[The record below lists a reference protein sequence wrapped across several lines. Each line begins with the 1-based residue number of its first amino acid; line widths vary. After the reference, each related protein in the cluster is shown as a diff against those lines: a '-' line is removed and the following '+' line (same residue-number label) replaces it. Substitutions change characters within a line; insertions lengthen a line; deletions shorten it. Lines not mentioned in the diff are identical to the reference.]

1 MLSFVWPSEQSKNY
15 GDDVIGPLQIKIVG
29 AALTRDTEMIGK
41 MDPYLELSI
50 GGVQVHKTKTLDEAG
65 KNPQWNEEC
74 SFEVKDLNVEVQ
86 FKVSDEDYGS
96 DDIVGEG
103 KCTLADLCANGG
115 MDGNFD
121 ILHKGSGAGTVHFT
135 TSFVDFQAAKAEY
148 AASEEAERLRLEEE
162 EAAKAAAAAA
172 EAAEAEAAA
181 EAERLRI
188 EAEEAAA
195 AAEKERLEAEEA
207 ERQLKEAEAQAEKE
221 RLEAEEAERIA
232 KEAAE

>member
-15 GDDVIGPLQIKIVG
+15 GDDVIGPLHIKIVG

-96 DDIVGEG
+96 DDVVGEG
-103 KCTLADLCANGG
+103 TCTLADLCANGG
-115 MDGNFD
+115 QDGNFD
-121 ILHKGSGAGTVHFT
+121 IKHKGSGAGTVHFT
-135 TSFVDFQAAKAEY
+135 TSFVDFQSAKAEV
-148 AASEEAERLRLEEE
+148 AASAEAERLRQEEE
-162 EAAKAAAAAA
+162 EAAKAAAAA
-172 EAAEAEAAA
+172 EAA

-188 EAEEAAA
+188 EAEEAAT

-207 ERQLKEAEAQAEKE
+207 ERQLREAEEKAEKE

>member
-86 FKVSDEDYGS
+86 FKVSDEDFGS
-96 DDIVGEG
+96 DDVVGEG

-115 MDGNFD
+115 QDGNFD

-135 TSFVDFQAAKAEY
+135 TSFVDFASAKAEV
-148 AASEEAERLRLEEE
+148 AASAAAAEAERLRQEEE
-162 EAAKAAAAAA
+162 EAAKAAAAA
-172 EAAEAEAAA
+172 EAA

-207 ERQLKEAEAQAEKE
+207 ERQLREAEALAEKE